1 MTVADTVAGGAGTD
15 TLSLTV
21 ANGAFVSVANAA
33 NVSGIE
39 TLSLA
44 SAAATAALTMDMDAI
59 SGHTKVTV
67 GDTNNQ
73 RIDVTDMGVDVALA
87 ITGETL
93 QPLVVALR
101 STIKLILTVTA
112 MP

>member
-1 MTVADTVAGGAGTD
+1 MAGNLTVADTVAGGEGTD

-44 SAAATAALTMDMDAI
+44 SGSCYCCSYYGYGRYI
-59 SGHTKVTV
+59 WSH
-67 GDTNNQ
+67 Q
-73 RIDVTDMGVDVALA
+73 
-87 ITGETL
+87 
-93 QPLVVALR
+93 
-101 STIKLILTVTA
+101 
-112 MP
+112 